1 MMLMTLVHRRPW
13 LMWPLLLV
21 SAALLVGGL
30 FLLAW
35 PA

>member
-1 MMLMTLVHRRPW
+1 MMISFLHRTPRP
-13 LMWPLLLV
+13 LWPLLLV
-21 SAALLVGGL
+21 STALLVFGL